1 MSTVNWV
8 KIDDTYKLTT
18 ERNDYGFFLVPYR
31 LNRSRYN
38 VYLRFA
44 FCDTC
49 LISDGDMQLEEAKM
63 FVETL
68 IDKLKTLK

>member
-1 MSTVNWV
+1 MNWV

-18 ERNDYGFFLVPYR
+18 EGDECGFFLVPYR
-31 LNRSRYN
+31 LNHSRYD
-38 VYLRFA
+38 VYLNFE
-44 FCDTC
+44 FCDMC
-49 LISDGDMQLEEAKM
+49 LISDTTMQLEEAKA